1 MNHNQYWKM
10 IFFSSPVRL
19 IAFSLLI
26 FAYPVTAS
34 ATDTNNKKN
43 LFINQIELINS
54 QLNHLA
60 DNRQNI
66 NDFYFVGF
74 SPYAEEDVF
83 MHEATY
89 VRNLFD
95 LQYDTLN
102 RSILLVNNLKTL
114 DIYPIASLK
123 NLESAMNRI
132 SSIIDPEED
141 IVVLYI
147 TSHGSQDHRIL
158 MNFDEAKRSGLNIE
172 DIDAKTIKRLFE
184 KNNIKWRVILIL
196 ACFSGGFIDTL
207 KNENTLIITSANID
221 RASFG
226 CGHHGDFTQ
235 FGKAFFKDNLNHSK
249 DLISAF
255 EHTRSQV
262 ETLEKKLDFRPSQPQ
277 IFIGENIRPIL
288 NRLMHEN

>member
-1 MNHNQYWKM
+1 MKFFIQLLVFCFLSFSYPAAADTTSTYNQN
-10 IFFSSPVRL
+10 
-19 IAFSLLI
+19 SL
-26 FAYPVTAS
+26 FV
-34 ATDTNNKKN
+34 
-43 LFINQIELINS
+43 NQPGLINK
-54 QLNHLA
+54 QLSHLA
-60 DNRQNI
+60 DNRKNI
-66 NDFYFVGF
+66 NDIYFIGF
-74 SPYAEEDVF
+74 APYAEEDVF

-102 RSILLVNNLKTL
+102 RSILLVNNLKSL
-114 DIYPIASLK
+114 DIYPIAILK

-158 MNFDEAKRSGLNIE
+158 MNFDAAKRSGLNIE
-172 DIDAKTIKRLFE
+172 DIDAKTIKHLFE

-207 KNENTLIITSANID
+207 KNENTIIITSASID

-235 FGKAFFKDNLNHSK
+235 FGEAFFKDNLNHSK

-255 EHTRSQV
+255 EHTRPQI
-262 ETLEKKLDFRPSQPQ
+262 EALEKKMDFRPSQPQ